1 MLHVKAKGIFLFCLL
16 LLTPL
21 FSYAKEYVIYDDIL
35 DYTADKATLKKPIL
49 EDLGQG
55 IYTLPLILV
64 KDQYPEIFAPYLNK
78 KNQITLAE
86 IEEVA
91 KLVVQ
96 YGGVEQAKVI
106 AQKITKK
113 AIVEKLTSRS

>member
-1 MLHVKAKGIFLFCLL
+1 M
-16 LLTPL
+16 
-21 FSYAKEYVIYDDIL
+21 
-35 DYTADKATLKKPIL
+35 
-49 EDLGQG
+49 
-55 IYTLPLILV
+55 ILV

-113 AIVEKLTSRS
+113 ALEDIKKLPDGIAKDNIHQLTMDLLNRQY